1 MKGDRSFRPEFA
13 RPLALLRRI
22 GDATAGK
29 RAPFALTALAASVA
43 ALAALGLLSLGS
55 PARDVE
61 TDAKPAAFLDPSI
74 TFRAA
79 SSAGNSNATTLT
91 ISRPAGVVQ
100 NDFLIAQITVR
111 GGIGTTITAP
121 AGWTLLRRE
130 NNGATLGQAIYH
142 KVATASE
149 PASYTW
155 MFNGNRT
162 ASGGIIAYS
171 GVDTANPIDASGGQT
186 GSGSMVTAPSIITT
200 TSDTMLVGFFGIAHS
215 ATFTPPMGMTERYD
229 VASTGAPMPDRTSS
243 AGADEPRPMA
253 GPTGT
258 RTATATQS
266 AAWVGQ
272 SVALRPTAVARTTS
286 TTVECDP
293 EEFQAGGSTE
303 CTATV
308 TDTGPGA
315 GSPPMGTVSW
325 ESDQTGAFAPNPCV
339 LVSTGAESSACS
351 VTYTSTVVGEH
362 ELTATYSGSLAHAS
376 SSGTATV
383 TVTLRATTTTV
394 ECDPEEFQAGGSTE
408 CTATVT
414 DTGPGAGS
422 PPMGTVSWESDQT
435 GAFAP
440 NPCVLVSTGAE
451 SSACSVTY
459 TSTVVGEHELTA
471 TYSGSLAHASSSG
484 TATVTVTP
492 GPPATVTVDPPT
504 DVNEIDEEHCVTATV
519 TDAFDNPTPG
529 VTVFFTVTGSNRASG
544 TRTTGADG
552 TTGKFCYTGRLFGE
566 DLITAVADANDNG
579 KPDQGEPTGTAT
591 KTWLLPGPPLPCD
604 VIVTEGG
611 WIIADNGDRA
621 SFGGNAHAETGG
633 EVTGEQNYQDHGPV
647 QPMQVKSTEVLTVLC
662 SQDGK
667 RASIFGFAT
676 IDGSGQ
682 HAYRIDVGD
691 LGEPGVGS
699 DTYGILL
706 STGYESGEQVLKGG
720 NVQIHLK

>member
-383 TVTLRATTTTV
+383 TVT
-394 ECDPEEFQAGGSTE
+394 
-408 CTATVT
+408 
-414 DTGPGAGS
+414 
-422 PPMGTVSWESDQT
+422 
-435 GAFAP
+435 
-440 NPCVLVSTGAE
+440 
-451 SSACSVTY
+451 
-459 TSTVVGEHELTA
+459 
-471 TYSGSLAHASSSG
+471 
-484 TATVTVTP
+484 P